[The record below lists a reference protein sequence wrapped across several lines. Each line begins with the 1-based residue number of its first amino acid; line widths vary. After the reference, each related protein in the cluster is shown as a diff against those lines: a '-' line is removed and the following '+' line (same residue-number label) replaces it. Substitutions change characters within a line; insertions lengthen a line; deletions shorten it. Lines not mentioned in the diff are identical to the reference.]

1 MASFN
6 AIKNYVENAIDAD
19 YMGLPDSAD
28 RLDRINEAVARF
40 DQEVGCWHGHNA
52 KGVKYWLQGLCGCV
66 NIAFYNDDI
75 IKLLKEW
82 GCLRPNSRATAVD
95 RELEKYWDYCAAAFI
110 ALAKDVGV
118 WDRH

>member
-1 MASFN
+1 MTNFN
-6 AIKNYVENAIDAD
+6 VIKNYVENAIDAD
-19 YMGLPDSAD
+19 YMDLPESAD

-40 DQEVGCWHGHNA
+40 DQEVGNWHGHNV

-66 NIAFYNDDI
+66 DVAFHIDDI
-75 IKLLKEW
+75 VELLQSW
-82 GCLRPNSRATAVD
+82 GILRPNSRAATVE

-118 WDRH
+118 WDR

>member
-6 AIKNYVENAIDAD
+6 AIKIYVENAIDAD

-40 DQEVGCWHGHNA
+40 DQEVGCWHGHNV

-66 NIAFYNDDI
+66 NVAFYNDEI
-75 IKLLKEW
+75 IELLKSW
-82 GCLRPNSRATAVD
+82 GILRPNSRAATVD

-118 WDRH
+118 WDRY